1 MLELTVF
8 GFMPDSIF
16 SKTTNCPLNT
26 KRKLNV
32 YEVYILV
39 SYASVLFFGLHEN
52 LDYVLKNH

>member
-1 MLELTVF
+1 MLELTIF

-16 SKTTNCPLNT
+16 SKTTNGPLNT

-39 SYASVLFFGLHEN
+39 PYASVLFFGLQEN
-52 LDYVLKNH
+52 LDD